1 MHREDENR
9 NYNQEFEKLNSEIA
23 TLKTN
28 EVTLLKALDELKDKL
43 LIVSNERNEIQE
55 QNNNYQNDFEN
66 IQKILYDE
74 TESGSKSAAKVILLT
89 RQFDEEQKRAN
100 NATYQLNDI
109 QMQLTSALITNDTL
123 KTELS
128 QARLLAQEYI
138 AKV

>member
-1 MHREDENR
+1 LHREDENR